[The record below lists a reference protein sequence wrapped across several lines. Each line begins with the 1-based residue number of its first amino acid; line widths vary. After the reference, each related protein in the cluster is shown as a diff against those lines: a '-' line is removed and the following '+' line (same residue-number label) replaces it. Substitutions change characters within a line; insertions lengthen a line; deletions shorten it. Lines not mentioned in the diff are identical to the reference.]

1 MKLGGRS
8 FSRVVLLVFG
18 AALAHAQVESKID
31 GVFYGDYY
39 FNVKNHDADQ
49 EELNAFSIRRVY
61 FTFES
66 TISKDIKT
74 RFRLESAHG
83 DFGSASKITPFVK
96 HAYLEWSNLVPNHKL
111 YLGIAET
118 NAFKNAEELWGYR
131 SIEKTAMDLNKI
143 SSSAD
148 MGIALKGDLSL
159 KVHHWLTLMN
169 GTGYGSAEVDK
180 YKKVGY
186 AFWITPINSMI
197 LEGYA
202 DYEKQDPDNTVLK
215 TARDYSGS
223 KGYYTLKALAG
234 YRGRRFDM
242 GVEIFRQTNQES
254 GITDVRVAD
263 GAIVRSQ
270 KSDVTRQGYS
280 IFGSLITPVPKLKM
294 FGRLD
299 WFDPNS
305 KENVV
310 TAFSDGLLKTGKD
323 DESTL
328 MIAGLD
334 YIPVG
339 NLHFMPNVTIKSY
352 AKPGMDSDITA
363 RLTCYYKFDSGKIVV
378 E

>member
-8 FSRVVLLVFG
+8 FMMVAGLVFG
-18 AALAHAQVESKID
+18 AAVVHAQVESKID

-49 EELNAFSIRRVY
+49 EDLNAFSIRRVY

-83 DFGSASKITPFVK
+83 DFGSTSKITPFVK

-111 YLGIAET
+111 YIGIAET
-118 NAFKNAEELWGYR
+118 NAFKNTEDLWGYR

-148 MGIALKGDLSL
+148 MGVALKGDLSL

-180 YKKVGY
+180 YKKIGY
-186 AFWITPINSMI
+186 AFWVTPVNSLI

-202 DYEKQDPDNTVLK
+202 DYEKQDPDHTVLK
-215 TARDYSGS
+215 TARNYTGS

-234 YRGRRFDM
+234 YRGRRIDA
-242 GVEIFRQTNQES
+242 GVEVFRQTNQQS
-254 GITDVRVAD
+254 GITNVQITN
-263 GAIVRSQ
+263 GAIVSSE
-270 KSDVTRQGYS
+270 KTDVTKQGYS
-280 IFGSLITPVPKLKM
+280 VFGSFITSIPKLKV
-294 FGRLD
+294 FGRFD

-305 KENVV
+305 GDDVA
-310 TAFSDGLLKTGKD
+310 TAFSDGLLKTGKK

-328 MIAGLD
+328 IIAGLD

-339 NLHFMPNVTIKSY
+339 NVHFMPNVLIKSY
-352 AKPGMDSDITA
+352 AQPGVDSDVTA
-363 RLTCYYKFDSGKIVV
+363 RLTCYYKFNSGKIIV